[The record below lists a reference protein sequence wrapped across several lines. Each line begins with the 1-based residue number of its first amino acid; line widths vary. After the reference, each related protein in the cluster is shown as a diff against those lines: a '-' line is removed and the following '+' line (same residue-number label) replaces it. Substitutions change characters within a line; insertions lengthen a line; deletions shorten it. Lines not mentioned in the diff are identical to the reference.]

1 MSINCT
7 ASIVRRLFAQ
17 HISLAFART
26 EESCVFVFRI
36 CFSEGP
42 PTDISLRPRF
52 YLHRKKMIL
61 FNNFFIAG
69 WYTRR
74 KDSRRKPGGEYLF
87 QDWAPD
93 GSLDKWLMVLPQGLP
108 FLKRSEKVPLAS
120 RLGVEALKWRIK
132 NHEVQKYGRNLPP
145 DTIGLSSSYPLFY
158 QLLCIIYGAMR
169 EVQETVEHGRPGAKA
184 LKISHMWE
192 SWSRRWEY

>member
-1 MSINCT
+1 
-7 ASIVRRLFAQ
+7 
-17 HISLAFART
+17 
-26 EESCVFVFRI
+26 
-36 CFSEGP
+36 
-42 PTDISLRPRF
+42 
-52 YLHRKKMIL
+52 MIL

-74 KDSRRKPGGEYLF
+74 KNSRRKPGGEYLF

-158 QLLCIIYGAMR
+158 QLLCIIYGAVR
-169 EVQETVEHGRPGAKA
+169 EVQETAERRLWSSDYGRPGAKA
-184 LKISHMWE
+184 LKIFRMWGSLLRVHVE
-192 SWSRRWEY
+192 KMPIWSCRWEY